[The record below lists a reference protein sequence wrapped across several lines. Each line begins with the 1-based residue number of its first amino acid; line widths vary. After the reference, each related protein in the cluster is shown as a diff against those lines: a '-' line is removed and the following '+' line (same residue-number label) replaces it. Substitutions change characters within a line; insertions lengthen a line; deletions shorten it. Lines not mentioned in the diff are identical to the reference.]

1 MRRVVWI
8 LLVVVSGC
16 AAHKSYD
23 LAPSS
28 SHEFSAKMAN
38 HHYGR
43 FVSIHNQKLV
53 PQTKSYVDAAAAYSR
68 EFGKFAPDLRRSR
81 PGSFRRRRPGCS
93 QDETRERSR
102 QTHRP
107 HGKRPGPFG
116 KTPKTR
122 QGAALSRRL

>member
-68 EFGKFAPDLRRSR
+68 EFGKSRLIYDVRDRGHSVAVARDAAKTKLEREVGKLIDHMESALAHLEKLRKHVKEL
-81 PGSFRRRRPGCS
+81 P
-93 QDETRERSR
+93 
-102 QTHRP
+102 
-107 HGKRPGPFG
+107 
-116 KTPKTR
+116 
-122 QGAALSRRL
+122 